1 MGSALRCLIRRHS
14 NLTWGQGRQNNK
26 SSLCSLLKN
35 KACRLHMYHAHTNKL
50 MKQCLEQWNLFGW
63 TTKTSLRL
71 DAWQAFISSLPLS
84 LSASHC
90 FSHSSFLL
98 RSVCRCTRPQS
109 CMLTP
114 VSERIWMYDEHK
126 SPLFSPWPTFTPHH
140 LESIKDHFK
149 ADMKGKN
156 ENSKAEP
163 DCLTN
168 NGLQ

>member
-71 DAWQAFISSLPLS
+71 DAWQALISSLPLCLPLFLS
-84 LSASHC
+84 L
-90 FSHSSFLL
+90 LL
-98 RSVCRCTRPQS
+98 S
-109 CMLTP
+109 
-114 VSERIWMYDEHK
+114 
-126 SPLFSPWPTFTPHH
+126 SPLCMQVHSPTELHADSCQWEDMDVWWAQIPSLFPVAHFHPTPSRKHQGPLQSRH
-140 LESIKDHFK
+140 E
-149 ADMKGKN
+149 GK
-156 ENSKAEP
+156 KRK
-163 DCLTN
+163 
-168 NGLQ
+168 Q